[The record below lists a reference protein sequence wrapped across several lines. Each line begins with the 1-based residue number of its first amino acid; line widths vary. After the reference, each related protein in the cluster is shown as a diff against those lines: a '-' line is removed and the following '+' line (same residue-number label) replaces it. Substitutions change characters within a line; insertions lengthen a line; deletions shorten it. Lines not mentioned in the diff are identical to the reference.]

1 MALTVEQHIE
11 YLLTGT
17 QFFCRPLPAFSAHD
31 QFPLLRPR
39 THTHTTT
46 FVRLQTLPESYT
58 RFSGTRKPYTV
69 VVSFAQPLGAKFPH
83 AEQTLSA
90 NLLDTTTEL
99 PNVYLTLRATMSTTG
114 DNHNSPTGQEYVA
127 QFTMMDKVKEYLE
140 ALNVAVSEKL
150 SRHAVDVH
158 HEDLPHE
165 SAESSAASTTET
177 GSVTPSSVR
186 SVVPDRLNMRIPPLN
201 YGAVI
206 PGSIYRC
213 SYPQPEN
220 YEFIKDLKIKSI
232 LTLVPEPIAPEYQ
245 HFMDSAG
252 VQHFR
257 VHIRANKGEVR
268 VDSCEMQRA
277 LRLVMDRTNHPIM
290 IHCNKGKH
298 RTGCTVACFRRICGL
313 DMETIREEYH
323 TYAGKKARFLDEVFF
338 ENFDLNLV
346 MWMARQE
353 NWAGSKVDCGSG
365 LECSHQHEEELD
377 TVDIAAPPSP
387 PATPVMCV
395 AASKAVA

>member
-1 MALTVEQHIE
+1 
-11 YLLTGT
+11 
-17 QFFCRPLPAFSAHD
+17 
-31 QFPLLRPR
+31 
-39 THTHTTT
+39 
-46 FVRLQTLPESYT
+46 
-58 RFSGTRKPYTV
+58 
-69 VVSFAQPLGAKFPH
+69 
-83 AEQTLSA
+83 
-90 NLLDTTTEL
+90 
-99 PNVYLTLRATMSTTG
+99 MSTTG
-114 DNHNSPTGQEYVA
+114 DSNNAPNGQEYVA

-150 SRHAVDVH
+150 SRHAADVH
-158 HEDLPHE
+158 HEDLPHDN
-165 SAESSAASTTET
+165 AESSATSATSTTET
-177 GSVTPSSVR
+177 GTVTPSSVR

-201 YGAVI
+201 YGAVV

-245 HFMDSAG
+245 NFMDSAG

-298 RTGCTVACFRRICGL
+298 RTGCTIACFRRICGL
-313 DMETIREEYH
+313 DMDTIREEYH

-353 NWAGSKVDCGSG
+353 KWAGSKIDCGSG
-365 LECSHQHEEELD
+365 HECDHKHEED
-377 TVDIAAPPSP
+377 TDTIDIAAPPSP
-387 PATPVMCV
+387 PATPIMCV
-395 AASKAVA
+395 SAPKVVA

>member
-1 MALTVEQHIE
+1 M
-11 YLLTGT
+11 
-17 QFFCRPLPAFSAHD
+17 
-31 QFPLLRPR
+31 
-39 THTHTTT
+39 
-46 FVRLQTLPESYT
+46 
-58 RFSGTRKPYTV
+58 
-69 VVSFAQPLGAKFPH
+69 
-83 AEQTLSA
+83 
-90 NLLDTTTEL
+90 DT
-99 PNVYLTLRATMSTTG
+99 MG
-114 DNHNSPTGQEYVA
+114 DDNNASNGQEYVA

-140 ALNVAVSEKL
+140 ALNIAVSEKL
-150 SRHAVDVH
+150 SRHAADVH

-165 SAESSAASTTET
+165 NAESSAASTTET
-177 GSVTPSSVR
+177 GTVTPSSVR

-245 HFMDSAG
+245 NFMDSSG

-277 LRLVMDRTNHPIM
+277 LRLIMDRTNHPIM

-313 DMETIREEYH
+313 DMDTIREEYH

-353 NWAGSKVDCGSG
+353 GWAGSKIDCGSG
-365 LECSHQHEEELD
+365 LECDHKHED
-377 TVDIAAPPSP
+377 KIDAMDIAAPPSP
-387 PATPVMCV
+387 PTTPIRCV
-395 AASKAVA
+395 SAPKVVA